1 MFTKKQKLYIG
12 MVQNF
17 YQKIVRIGQ
26 YRRLLILINNVKM
39 NIMQSVQQI
48 WSKVLIAKIKFF
60 T

>member
-39 NIMQSVQQI
+39 NIMQSVRQI

>member
-39 NIMQSVQQI
+39 NIMQSVRQI
-48 WSKVLIAKIKFF
+48 WSKALIAKIKFF

>member
-1 MFTKKQKLYIG
+1 MFTKKKKIYIG

-39 NIMQSVQQI
+39 NIMQSVRQI